1 MVQYS
6 HLNSAIGAKKFF
18 KNGTSWKAIRLFI
31 FFIVHSAI
39 VTAQDWPQ
47 FLGPDRNSIS
57 PQTGLLRSWPENG
70 PEVLWSV
77 NIGLGYGG
85 PVVKNGKVYLL
96 DREDGVCDIM
106 RCFDLQTGKEL
117 WRFSYDAPGTLPF
130 PGSRSVPIVD
140 DRYVY
145 SCGPNGDLYCL
156 DIQTHQPV
164 WKKNVWT
171 DFGGEKLP
179 TWGIAQNPIIY
190 GDLLVIAS
198 QAPKV
203 GVVAYNKL
211 TGDLV
216 WQTLSL
222 GVTGYSNP
230 KVVKIDGEDHIVFIT
245 SSTSSRGGN
254 PAVVGNVV
262 GLEPRTGKI
271 LWQYSK
277 WDCAAQVPCA
287 VEAGDNRLLVCGEL
301 RAALIKINRK
311 TDGTFEA
318 SEIFT
323 TEEFGDE
330 TKTPLLHNGY
340 FYGMYRAVSKRE
352 GLVCMNMKGEIMWK
366 TRRNPNFDFGSM
378 ILADGLLLANDGY
391 KTLYLI
397 EPDPTA
403 FKMISKAELLG
414 EGGATAEGWAADLG
428 STQNYAPIALA
439 DGKLLI
445 RDQYRMLCV
454 KVSK

>member
-1 MVQYS
+1 MKIILKIKIS
-6 HLNSAIGAKKFF
+6 LLMMATLLASTGMDSK
-18 KNGTSWKAIRLFI
+18 
-31 FFIVHSAI
+31 
-39 VTAQDWPQ
+39 AQDWPQ

-57 PQTGLLRSWPENG
+57 PQKGLLRSWPEKG
-70 PEVLWSV
+70 LEVLWAV
-77 NIGLGYGG
+77 NIGIGYGG
-85 PVVKNGKVYLL
+85 PVVKNGKIYLL

-106 RCFDLQTGKEL
+106 RCFDLLTGKEL
-117 WRFSYDAPGTLPF
+117 WRYSYDAPGTLPF

-140 DRYVY
+140 DRHVY
-145 SCGPNGDLYCL
+145 SCGPNGDLYCI

-179 TWGIAQNPIIY
+179 TWGIAQCPMIF

-198 QAPKV
+198 QAPQA

-211 TGDLV
+211 TGNIV
-216 WQTLSL
+216 WHTPNL
-222 GVTGYSNP
+222 GVIGYSNP
-230 KVVKIDGEDHIVFIT
+230 KVVKIDGEAQIVYVT
-245 SSTSSRGGN
+245 SSISSRGGSQAT
-254 PAVVGNVV
+254 PGNVV
-262 GLEPRTGKI
+262 GMDPKTGKI
-271 LWQYSK
+271 LWQYSN
-277 WDCAAQVPCA
+277 WDCPAQVPCA
-287 VEAGDNRLLVCGEL
+287 VDAGDNRMLITGEL
-301 RAALIKINRK
+301 RATMLKVNKKA
-311 TDGTFEA
+311 DGVFEI
-318 SEIFT
+318 SEIFK

-330 TKTPLLHNGY
+330 TKTPLLYNGH
-340 FYGMYRAVSKRE
+340 FYAMHRAVSKRE
-352 GLVCMNMKGEIMWK
+352 GLVCMDMEGKIMWK

-378 ILADGLLLANDGY
+378 ILADGLLLANDGF

-403 FKMISKAELLG
+403 FKPISKVDLLG
-414 EGGATAEGWAADLG
+414 EGGSWIEGFASEIG

-454 KVSK
+454 KVTE